1 MHTKCHHQ
9 NDDQEDNHPFPF
21 DFRFDVIHIP
31 FFFFRKNKKEGKKV
45 QKIKE
50 TIYQLTQSVIQ
61 TTVGRK
67 NPRSIHVYVIEILR
81 FAPLDLHLNK
91 K

>member
-31 FFFFRKNKKEGKKV
+31 FFFQEEQEGR
-45 QKIKE
+45 E
-50 TIYQLTQSVIQ
+50 EGSEADWFSSNPLLRG
-61 TTVGRK
+61 VGMCD
-67 NPRSIHVYVIEILR
+67 IHRLYG
-81 FAPLDLHLNK
+81 F
-91 K
+91 